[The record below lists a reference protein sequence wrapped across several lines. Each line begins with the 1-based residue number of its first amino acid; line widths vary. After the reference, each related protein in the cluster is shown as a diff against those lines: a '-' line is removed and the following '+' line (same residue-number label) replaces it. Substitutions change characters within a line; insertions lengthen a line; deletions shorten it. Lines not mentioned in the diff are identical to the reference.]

1 MNNKMITY
9 VFYFLT
15 IAVIVIGI
23 VVSIN
28 GSLEMFP
35 TDEQQEKVR
44 IAGMVLVGL
53 GFVGGVTALVFK
65 NRKEFHI

>member
-9 VFYFLT
+9 VFYFMT
-15 IAVIVIGI
+15 IAVILIGI

-35 TDEQQEKVR
+35 TDEQQGKAR
-44 IAGMVLVGL
+44 IAGMILVGL
-53 GFVGGVTALVFK
+53 GFVAGVTAMVFK
-65 NRKEFHI
+65 NRKEES